1 MKIKLRS
8 FSKYRNYSSSKIYMP
23 SVRYPICLTWKHK
36 KEKHWFKNES
46 NKAIKTEHGTQAD
59 SGELR

>member
-1 MKIKLRS
+1 
-8 FSKYRNYSSSKIYMP
+8 MP